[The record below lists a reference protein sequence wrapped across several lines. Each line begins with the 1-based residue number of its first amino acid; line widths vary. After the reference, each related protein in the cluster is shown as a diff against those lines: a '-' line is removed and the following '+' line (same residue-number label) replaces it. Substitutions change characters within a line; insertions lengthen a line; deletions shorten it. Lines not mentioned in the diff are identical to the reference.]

1 MVVYL
6 LGTSHISAKSVAQ
19 IKKEISSL
27 KYGVVAVEL
36 DVMRLQS
43 LFSKV
48 KSSIS
53 PMMIFQVG
61 VFGYLFAVVG
71 RIVQQHLGRVVGV
84 MPGEE
89 MKTAVLL
96 SKKHD
101 LKIALIDRRIDRTL
115 KAFSK
120 EFSFKDKARMV
131 YDMFRGM
138 FFQKKYLKEVG
149 FSSFDLRSVPSS
161 EVVEKMIGYI
171 GRRYPSLH
179 KVLISDRNKVMVRA
193 LEKVAEKHPE
203 AEVLAVVGAGHVPGM
218 KKLFEKKEVAFEIL

>member
-96 SKKHD
+96 CK
-101 LKIALIDRRIDRTL
+101 R
-115 KAFSK
+115 FSGI
-120 EFSFKDKARMV
+120 FLFWMGSFKC
-131 YDMFRGM
+131 F
-138 FFQKKYLKEVG
+138 
-149 FSSFDLRSVPSS
+149 
-161 EVVEKMIGYI
+161 INI
-171 GRRYPSLH
+171 
-179 KVLISDRNKVMVRA
+179 LIVI
-193 LEKVAEKHPE
+193 
-203 AEVLAVVGAGHVPGM
+203 PGKTFCM
-218 KKLFEKKEVAFEIL
+218 QDP